1 MIANILDM
9 RYSESHKER
18 TRLRVLGEAAAAIRT
33 KGTERVSVAE
43 VMAAAGLTHGGFYAH
58 FESKDD
64 LIAQAITHM
73 FDAAYNDRFLRLTE
87 GREPAAAIASY
98 VDSYLS
104 PLHRLERANGCPIP
118 TLSGDL
124 PNLSDHA
131 RQRFTDGTERVV
143 AGLQAHYIAILNQLG
158 RGDDMLGVVFRK
170 AQNRIQ
176 DPAKLERL
184 IKDLIGNE
192 TVDDPRRRREGR
204 RLRGAAGEERGRH
217 QVRRRPV
224 LHAAGADLGDG
235 RRDAARAR
243 TCGSATR
250 PAAPAGSSSPRTTT
264 SSATTRTSTPTRS
277 ATSARGCSP
286 GGRSS
291 TTPPGCAR

>member
-1 MIANILDM
+1 M

-33 KGTERVSVAE
+33 KGAERVSVAE

-58 FESKDD
+58 FESKDA

-143 AGLQAHYIAILNQLG
+143 AGLAKLAKKLGAKDAEALAWSAIAEMSGALALSRTVSDERAEAILRNS
-158 RGDDMLGVVFRK
+158 RAIVKERFGVGHQRMV
-170 AQNRIQ
+170 A
-176 DPAKLERL
+176 
-184 IKDLIGNE
+184 
-192 TVDDPRRRREGR
+192 R
-204 RLRGAAGEERGRH
+204 RLTGH
-217 QVRRRPV
+217 
-224 LHAAGADLGDG
+224 
-235 RRDAARAR
+235 
-243 TCGSATR
+243 
-250 PAAPAGSSSPRTTT
+250 
-264 SSATTRTSTPTRS
+264 
-277 ATSARGCSP
+277 
-286 GGRSS
+286 
-291 TTPPGCAR
+291 